1 MLSKAQIK
9 YIRSL
14 RQKKYRHVEGVFPV
28 EGTKPVTEMLGGDI
42 IRVVSLFAVEDWIAR
57 HLPGRAGAGAFPV
70 HAVTAPELAQ
80 ISGLDTPAEV
90 MALCEIPAVE
100 PPDPSGRL
108 TLALEA
114 VRDPGNLGTIIR
126 IADWFGL
133 ETVVCSPDCVDAY
146 NLKTIQATMGSI
158 ARVRVASVSL
168 DQWLDRYPKVE
179 LLAATLEGEPVM
191 ALGRVR
197 EGVLVIGNESVGL
210 SPAIVAR
217 AHRRVTIPRLGGAE
231 SLNAAI
237 ATAILVERLL
247 L

>member
-9 YIRSL
+9 YIHSL
-14 RQKKYRHVEGVFPV
+14 RQKKYRHAEGVFPV

-42 IRVVSLFAVEDWIAR
+42 IRVASLFAEKGWIAR
-57 HLPGRAGAGAFPV
+57 HLPEGAPADAFPV
-70 HAVTAPELAQ
+70 HAVTTRELAQ
-80 ISGLDTPAEV
+80 ISGLDTPSEV
-90 MALCEIPAVE
+90 VALCEIPAVE
-100 PPDPSGRL
+100 APDPSGKL

-133 ETVVCSPDCVDAY
+133 ETVVLSPDCVDTY
-146 NLKTIQATMGSI
+146 NPKTIQATMGSI

-168 DQWLDRYPKVE
+168 DQWLDRYPAVE
-179 LLAATLEGEPVM
+179 LLAATLDGEPVT

-197 EGVLVIGNESVGL
+197 EGVLAIGNESNGL
-210 SPAIVAR
+210 SPALVAR
-217 AHRRVTIPRLGGAE
+217 ARRRVTIPRLGGAE

-237 ATAILVERLL
+237 AAAILVERLL

>member
-1 MLSKAQIK
+1 M
-9 YIRSL
+9 
-14 RQKKYRHVEGVFPV
+14 
-28 EGTKPVTEMLGGDI
+28 EGTKPVTEMLQGDI
-42 IRVVSLFAVEDWIAR
+42 IRVVSLFAVEEWIAG
-57 HLPGRAGAGAFPV
+57 HLPGKATAAPFSV
-70 HAVTAPELAQ
+70 HTVTARELGQ

-90 MALCEIPAVE
+90 VALCEIPAVE
-100 PPDPSGRL
+100 APDPSGRL

-133 ETVVCSPDCVDAY
+133 QTVVCSPDCVDAY
-146 NLKTIQATMGSI
+146 NPKTIQATMGSI

-168 DQWLDRYPKVE
+168 DQWLDRHPKVQ
-179 LLAATLEGEPVM
+179 LLAATLDGEPVT
-191 ALGRVR
+191 AFARVR
-197 EGVLVIGNESVGL
+197 EGVLVIGNESNGL
-210 SPAIVAR
+210 SPAMIAR

-237 ATAILVERLL
+237 AAAILVERLL